1 MEEALAWRT
10 TLFRKVFFE
19 SLFTGNLTA
28 EVCFFSSRHVT
39 CYPMTDTP

>member
-28 EVCFFSSRHVT
+28 EVYISL
-39 CYPMTDTP
+39 PDTSLATQ